1 MIKTLQNTLK
11 QDKERF
17 TVPRSVQDIIPIRRI
32 WPDGVFQ
39 FGSKY
44 SKTLRFSDI
53 NYAIASKEDK
63 TAMFLSYSEL
73 LNALDTGS
81 TTKITINNKRLD
93 RRNFEQEILIPPKG
107 DDLDGG
113 RKEYNAMLLDKVT
126 DSSNSVVQERY
137 ITLSVHKKNVEE
149 ARAFFDRTVH
159 DASSRL
165 NHMDSHCEELDA
177 ADRLHILHDFYRV
190 GEESEFRFDLRE
202 NMKNGRSFKDAI
214 CPDSMEFKKD
224 HFIMGGKYGRVLFL
238 KEYASYI
245 KDSMIN
251 ELTSL
256 NRSLMLSI
264 DIIPV
269 PTDEAVREM
278 QNRLLGVETNVT
290 NWQRRQNANNNFSAV
305 VPYDLEQQRKEALA
319 DIEETNKLLQETAQT
334 AKTSLNRLNLLS
346 KQILSR
352 KKVISLLNQELDEI
366 EKDILNIQGQLRTL
380 KRELGDKQT
389 NYGKSMR
396 GLYKR
401 HSSQDKLLF
410 ILSAESF
417 SQSMRRMR
425 YLREYADWQK
435 RQANDIV
442 EKQAEISR
450 KQAEMEKT
458 RAEKRTLLGTRQ
470 EESKKLES
478 EEASQKEEVQLLNK
492 RQKDLKADLQKKRR
506 QAEALN
512 RQIEK
517 QIAEEIARAEAEAKA
532 ARERAE
538 RERRAREQAAAKGKP
553 VPESKKEPIREERVA
568 DTKGGYAMTK
578 AEKQLS
584 DNFAN
589 NRGRLPYPVAGR
601 HTIVATF
608 GEQQH
613 QELKYVRTSN
623 SGIDIQTSPGAD
635 ARAVFNGEVTRVF
648 VVPGYNNSVIVR
660 HGNYLTVYSNLSQ
673 VYVKAGDRVSTRQAI
688 GRIYSDPED
697 GNSTILH
704 FQLWKEKT
712 KLNPQPWLE

>member
-1 MIKTLQNTLK
+1 MRYVWIVLLALSLS
-11 QDKERF
+11 
-17 TVPRSVQDIIPIRRI
+17 TVV
-32 WPDGVFQ
+32 
-39 FGSKY
+39 
-44 SKTLRFSDI
+44 
-53 NYAIASKEDK
+53 
-63 TAMFLSYSEL
+63 
-73 LNALDTGS
+73 
-81 TTKITINNKRLD
+81 
-93 RRNFEQEILIPPKG
+93 
-107 DDLDGG
+107 
-113 RKEYNAMLLDKVT
+113 
-126 DSSNSVVQERY
+126 
-137 ITLSVHKKNVEE
+137 
-149 ARAFFDRTVH
+149 
-159 DASSRL
+159 
-165 NHMDSHCEELDA
+165 
-177 ADRLHILHDFYRV
+177 
-190 GEESEFRFDLRE
+190 
-202 NMKNGRSFKDAI
+202 
-214 CPDSMEFKKD
+214 
-224 HFIMGGKYGRVLFL
+224 YGQ
-238 KEYASYI
+238 KSA
-245 KDSMIN
+245 
-251 ELTSL
+251 
-256 NRSLMLSI
+256 
-264 DIIPV
+264 
-269 PTDEAVREM
+269 AVR
-278 QNRLLGVETNVT
+278 Q
-290 NWQRRQNANNNFSAV
+290 
-305 VPYDLEQQRKEALA
+305 LEQQRKEALA

-458 RAEKRTLLGTRQ
+458 RAEKRALLGTRQ

-532 ARERAE
+532 ARE
-538 RERRAREQAAAKGKP
+538 QAAAKGKP
-553 VPESKKEPIREERVA
+553 VPESKNEPIREERVA

-601 HTIVATF
+601 YTIVATF

>member
-1 MIKTLQNTLK
+1 MRYVWIVLLALSLS
-11 QDKERF
+11 
-17 TVPRSVQDIIPIRRI
+17 TVV
-32 WPDGVFQ
+32 
-39 FGSKY
+39 
-44 SKTLRFSDI
+44 
-53 NYAIASKEDK
+53 
-63 TAMFLSYSEL
+63 
-73 LNALDTGS
+73 
-81 TTKITINNKRLD
+81 
-93 RRNFEQEILIPPKG
+93 
-107 DDLDGG
+107 
-113 RKEYNAMLLDKVT
+113 
-126 DSSNSVVQERY
+126 
-137 ITLSVHKKNVEE
+137 
-149 ARAFFDRTVH
+149 
-159 DASSRL
+159 
-165 NHMDSHCEELDA
+165 
-177 ADRLHILHDFYRV
+177 
-190 GEESEFRFDLRE
+190 
-202 NMKNGRSFKDAI
+202 
-214 CPDSMEFKKD
+214 
-224 HFIMGGKYGRVLFL
+224 YGQ
-238 KEYASYI
+238 KSA
-245 KDSMIN
+245 
-251 ELTSL
+251 
-256 NRSLMLSI
+256 
-264 DIIPV
+264 
-269 PTDEAVREM
+269 AVR
-278 QNRLLGVETNVT
+278 Q
-290 NWQRRQNANNNFSAV
+290 
-305 VPYDLEQQRKEALA
+305 LEQQRKEALA

-458 RAEKRTLLGTRQ
+458 RAEKRALLGTRQ

-506 QAEALN
+506 HAEALN

-532 ARERAE
+532 ARE
-538 RERRAREQAAAKGKP
+538 QAAAKGKP
-553 VPESKKEPIREERVA
+553 VPESKNEPIREERVA

>member
-1 MIKTLQNTLK
+1 MRYVWIVLLALSLS
-11 QDKERF
+11 
-17 TVPRSVQDIIPIRRI
+17 TVV
-32 WPDGVFQ
+32 
-39 FGSKY
+39 
-44 SKTLRFSDI
+44 
-53 NYAIASKEDK
+53 
-63 TAMFLSYSEL
+63 
-73 LNALDTGS
+73 
-81 TTKITINNKRLD
+81 
-93 RRNFEQEILIPPKG
+93 
-107 DDLDGG
+107 
-113 RKEYNAMLLDKVT
+113 
-126 DSSNSVVQERY
+126 
-137 ITLSVHKKNVEE
+137 
-149 ARAFFDRTVH
+149 
-159 DASSRL
+159 
-165 NHMDSHCEELDA
+165 
-177 ADRLHILHDFYRV
+177 
-190 GEESEFRFDLRE
+190 
-202 NMKNGRSFKDAI
+202 
-214 CPDSMEFKKD
+214 
-224 HFIMGGKYGRVLFL
+224 YGQ
-238 KEYASYI
+238 KSA
-245 KDSMIN
+245 
-251 ELTSL
+251 
-256 NRSLMLSI
+256 
-264 DIIPV
+264 
-269 PTDEAVREM
+269 AVR
-278 QNRLLGVETNVT
+278 Q
-290 NWQRRQNANNNFSAV
+290 
-305 VPYDLEQQRKEALA
+305 LEQQRKEALA

-458 RAEKRTLLGTRQ
+458 RAEKRALLGTRQ

-532 ARERAE
+532 AC
-538 RERRAREQAAAKGKP
+538 EQAAAKGKP
-553 VPESKKEPIREERVA
+553 VPESKNEPIREERVA

-601 HTIVATF
+601 HTIVSTF

>member
-1 MIKTLQNTLK
+1 MALSLS
-11 QDKERF
+11 
-17 TVPRSVQDIIPIRRI
+17 TVV
-32 WPDGVFQ
+32 
-39 FGSKY
+39 
-44 SKTLRFSDI
+44 
-53 NYAIASKEDK
+53 
-63 TAMFLSYSEL
+63 
-73 LNALDTGS
+73 
-81 TTKITINNKRLD
+81 
-93 RRNFEQEILIPPKG
+93 
-107 DDLDGG
+107 
-113 RKEYNAMLLDKVT
+113 
-126 DSSNSVVQERY
+126 
-137 ITLSVHKKNVEE
+137 
-149 ARAFFDRTVH
+149 
-159 DASSRL
+159 
-165 NHMDSHCEELDA
+165 
-177 ADRLHILHDFYRV
+177 
-190 GEESEFRFDLRE
+190 
-202 NMKNGRSFKDAI
+202 
-214 CPDSMEFKKD
+214 
-224 HFIMGGKYGRVLFL
+224 YGQ
-238 KEYASYI
+238 KSA
-245 KDSMIN
+245 
-251 ELTSL
+251 
-256 NRSLMLSI
+256 
-264 DIIPV
+264 
-269 PTDEAVREM
+269 AVR
-278 QNRLLGVETNVT
+278 Q
-290 NWQRRQNANNNFSAV
+290 
-305 VPYDLEQQRKEALA
+305 LEQQRKEALA

-435 RQANDIV
+435 RQANDII

-512 RQIEK
+512 RQIER

-532 ARERAE
+532 ARE
-538 RERRAREQAAAKGKP
+538 QAAAKGTP
-553 VPESKKEPIREERVA
+553 VPKSKNEPVREERMA
-568 DTKGGYAMTK
+568 DTEGGYAMTMV
-578 AEKQLS
+578 EKRLS

-589 NRGRLPYPVAGR
+589 NRGHLPYPVAGR
-601 HTIVATF
+601 HTIVAAF

-613 QELKYVRTSN
+613 QDLKYVRTNN

-635 ARAVFNGEVTRVF
+635 ARAVFSGVVTRVF
-648 VVPGYNNSVIVR
+648 VIPGYNNSVIVR

-688 GRIYSDPED
+688 GKVYSDPED

>member
-1 MIKTLQNTLK
+1 MRYVWIVLLALSLS
-11 QDKERF
+11 
-17 TVPRSVQDIIPIRRI
+17 TVV
-32 WPDGVFQ
+32 
-39 FGSKY
+39 
-44 SKTLRFSDI
+44 
-53 NYAIASKEDK
+53 
-63 TAMFLSYSEL
+63 
-73 LNALDTGS
+73 
-81 TTKITINNKRLD
+81 
-93 RRNFEQEILIPPKG
+93 
-107 DDLDGG
+107 
-113 RKEYNAMLLDKVT
+113 
-126 DSSNSVVQERY
+126 
-137 ITLSVHKKNVEE
+137 
-149 ARAFFDRTVH
+149 
-159 DASSRL
+159 
-165 NHMDSHCEELDA
+165 
-177 ADRLHILHDFYRV
+177 
-190 GEESEFRFDLRE
+190 
-202 NMKNGRSFKDAI
+202 
-214 CPDSMEFKKD
+214 
-224 HFIMGGKYGRVLFL
+224 YGQ
-238 KEYASYI
+238 KSA
-245 KDSMIN
+245 
-251 ELTSL
+251 
-256 NRSLMLSI
+256 
-264 DIIPV
+264 
-269 PTDEAVREM
+269 AVR
-278 QNRLLGVETNVT
+278 Q
-290 NWQRRQNANNNFSAV
+290 
-305 VPYDLEQQRKEALA
+305 LEQQRKEALA

-458 RAEKRTLLGTRQ
+458 RAEKRALLGTRQ

-532 ARERAE
+532 ARE
-538 RERRAREQAAAKGKP
+538 QAAAKGKP
-553 VPESKKEPIREERVA
+553 VPESKNEPIREERVA

>member
-1 MIKTLQNTLK
+1 MRYVWIVLLALSLS
-11 QDKERF
+11 
-17 TVPRSVQDIIPIRRI
+17 TVV
-32 WPDGVFQ
+32 
-39 FGSKY
+39 
-44 SKTLRFSDI
+44 
-53 NYAIASKEDK
+53 
-63 TAMFLSYSEL
+63 
-73 LNALDTGS
+73 
-81 TTKITINNKRLD
+81 
-93 RRNFEQEILIPPKG
+93 
-107 DDLDGG
+107 
-113 RKEYNAMLLDKVT
+113 
-126 DSSNSVVQERY
+126 
-137 ITLSVHKKNVEE
+137 
-149 ARAFFDRTVH
+149 
-159 DASSRL
+159 
-165 NHMDSHCEELDA
+165 
-177 ADRLHILHDFYRV
+177 
-190 GEESEFRFDLRE
+190 
-202 NMKNGRSFKDAI
+202 
-214 CPDSMEFKKD
+214 
-224 HFIMGGKYGRVLFL
+224 YGQ
-238 KEYASYI
+238 KSA
-245 KDSMIN
+245 
-251 ELTSL
+251 
-256 NRSLMLSI
+256 
-264 DIIPV
+264 
-269 PTDEAVREM
+269 AVR
-278 QNRLLGVETNVT
+278 Q
-290 NWQRRQNANNNFSAV
+290 
-305 VPYDLEQQRKEALA
+305 LEQQRKEALA

-396 GLYKR
+396 GLYKC

-532 ARERAE
+532 
-538 RERRAREQAAAKGKP
+538 AREQAAAKGKP

>member
-1 MIKTLQNTLK
+1 MRHVWIVLLALSLS
-11 QDKERF
+11 
-17 TVPRSVQDIIPIRRI
+17 TVV
-32 WPDGVFQ
+32 
-39 FGSKY
+39 
-44 SKTLRFSDI
+44 
-53 NYAIASKEDK
+53 
-63 TAMFLSYSEL
+63 
-73 LNALDTGS
+73 
-81 TTKITINNKRLD
+81 
-93 RRNFEQEILIPPKG
+93 
-107 DDLDGG
+107 
-113 RKEYNAMLLDKVT
+113 
-126 DSSNSVVQERY
+126 
-137 ITLSVHKKNVEE
+137 
-149 ARAFFDRTVH
+149 
-159 DASSRL
+159 
-165 NHMDSHCEELDA
+165 
-177 ADRLHILHDFYRV
+177 
-190 GEESEFRFDLRE
+190 
-202 NMKNGRSFKDAI
+202 
-214 CPDSMEFKKD
+214 
-224 HFIMGGKYGRVLFL
+224 YGQ
-238 KEYASYI
+238 KSA
-245 KDSMIN
+245 
-251 ELTSL
+251 
-256 NRSLMLSI
+256 
-264 DIIPV
+264 
-269 PTDEAVREM
+269 AVR
-278 QNRLLGVETNVT
+278 Q
-290 NWQRRQNANNNFSAV
+290 
-305 VPYDLEQQRKEALA
+305 LEQQRKEALA
-319 DIEETNKLLQETAQT
+319 DIEETNKLLPETAQT

-458 RAEKRTLLGTRQ
+458 RAEKRALLGTRQ

-532 ARERAE
+532 ARE
-538 RERRAREQAAAKGKP
+538 QAAAKGKP
-553 VPESKKEPIREERVA
+553 VPESKNEPIREERVA

>member
-1 MIKTLQNTLK
+1 MRYVWIVLL
-11 QDKERF
+11 
-17 TVPRSVQDIIPIRRI
+17 
-32 WPDGVFQ
+32 
-39 FGSKY
+39 
-44 SKTLRFSDI
+44 
-53 NYAIASKEDK
+53 A
-63 TAMFLSYSEL
+63 LSL
-73 LNALDTGS
+73 
-81 TTKITINNKRLD
+81 
-93 RRNFEQEILIPPKG
+93 
-107 DDLDGG
+107 
-113 RKEYNAMLLDKVT
+113 
-126 DSSNSVVQERY
+126 SNVV
-137 ITLSVHKKNVEE
+137 
-149 ARAFFDRTVH
+149 
-159 DASSRL
+159 
-165 NHMDSHCEELDA
+165 
-177 ADRLHILHDFYRV
+177 
-190 GEESEFRFDLRE
+190 
-202 NMKNGRSFKDAI
+202 
-214 CPDSMEFKKD
+214 
-224 HFIMGGKYGRVLFL
+224 YGQ
-238 KEYASYI
+238 KSA
-245 KDSMIN
+245 
-251 ELTSL
+251 
-256 NRSLMLSI
+256 
-264 DIIPV
+264 
-269 PTDEAVREM
+269 AVR
-278 QNRLLGVETNVT
+278 Q
-290 NWQRRQNANNNFSAV
+290 
-305 VPYDLEQQRKEALA
+305 LEQQRKEALA

-458 RAEKRTLLGTRQ
+458 RAEKRALLGTRQ

-532 ARERAE
+532 ARE
-538 RERRAREQAAAKGKP
+538 QAAAKGKP
-553 VPESKKEPIREERVA
+553 VPESKNEPIREERVA

>member
-1 MIKTLQNTLK
+1 MALSLS
-11 QDKERF
+11 
-17 TVPRSVQDIIPIRRI
+17 TVV
-32 WPDGVFQ
+32 
-39 FGSKY
+39 
-44 SKTLRFSDI
+44 
-53 NYAIASKEDK
+53 
-63 TAMFLSYSEL
+63 
-73 LNALDTGS
+73 
-81 TTKITINNKRLD
+81 
-93 RRNFEQEILIPPKG
+93 
-107 DDLDGG
+107 
-113 RKEYNAMLLDKVT
+113 
-126 DSSNSVVQERY
+126 
-137 ITLSVHKKNVEE
+137 
-149 ARAFFDRTVH
+149 
-159 DASSRL
+159 
-165 NHMDSHCEELDA
+165 
-177 ADRLHILHDFYRV
+177 
-190 GEESEFRFDLRE
+190 
-202 NMKNGRSFKDAI
+202 
-214 CPDSMEFKKD
+214 
-224 HFIMGGKYGRVLFL
+224 YGQ
-238 KEYASYI
+238 KSA
-245 KDSMIN
+245 
-251 ELTSL
+251 
-256 NRSLMLSI
+256 
-264 DIIPV
+264 
-269 PTDEAVREM
+269 AVR
-278 QNRLLGVETNVT
+278 Q
-290 NWQRRQNANNNFSAV
+290 
-305 VPYDLEQQRKEALA
+305 LEQQRKEALA

-532 ARERAE
+532 ARE
-538 RERRAREQAAAKGKP
+538 QAAAKGKP
-553 VPESKKEPIREERVA
+553 VPESKNEPIREERVA

-589 NRGRLPYPVAGR
+589 NRGRVPYPVAGR
-601 HTIVATF
+601 HTIVSTF

>member
-1 MIKTLQNTLK
+1 MRYVWIVLLALSLS
-11 QDKERF
+11 
-17 TVPRSVQDIIPIRRI
+17 TVI
-32 WPDGVFQ
+32 
-39 FGSKY
+39 
-44 SKTLRFSDI
+44 
-53 NYAIASKEDK
+53 
-63 TAMFLSYSEL
+63 
-73 LNALDTGS
+73 
-81 TTKITINNKRLD
+81 
-93 RRNFEQEILIPPKG
+93 
-107 DDLDGG
+107 
-113 RKEYNAMLLDKVT
+113 
-126 DSSNSVVQERY
+126 
-137 ITLSVHKKNVEE
+137 
-149 ARAFFDRTVH
+149 
-159 DASSRL
+159 
-165 NHMDSHCEELDA
+165 
-177 ADRLHILHDFYRV
+177 
-190 GEESEFRFDLRE
+190 
-202 NMKNGRSFKDAI
+202 
-214 CPDSMEFKKD
+214 
-224 HFIMGGKYGRVLFL
+224 YGQ
-238 KEYASYI
+238 KSA
-245 KDSMIN
+245 
-251 ELTSL
+251 
-256 NRSLMLSI
+256 
-264 DIIPV
+264 
-269 PTDEAVREM
+269 AVR
-278 QNRLLGVETNVT
+278 Q
-290 NWQRRQNANNNFSAV
+290 
-305 VPYDLEQQRKEALA
+305 LEQQRKEALA
-319 DIEETNKLLQETAQT
+319 DIEETNKLLQETTRT

-352 KKVISLLNQELDEI
+352 KKVIGLLNQELGEI
-366 EKDILNIQGQLRTL
+366 EKDISNIQGQLRVL

-396 GLYKR
+396 GLYKHR
-401 HSSQDKLLF
+401 SSQDKLLF

-417 SQSMRRMR
+417 SQSMRRIR

-435 RQANDIV
+435 RQANDII
-442 EKQAEISR
+442 EKQAEIGR
-450 KQAEMEKT
+450 KQTEMEKT
-458 RAEKRTLLGTRQ
+458 RAEKLALLGTRQ

-492 RQKDLKADLQKKRR
+492 KQKDLKAVLQKKRR

-538 RERRAREQAAAKGKP
+538 RERRAREQAAAKGKT
-553 VPESKKEPIREERVA
+553 VPESKSEPIREERVA

-623 SGIDIQTSPGAD
+623 SGIDIQTAPGTD
-635 ARAVFNGEVTRVF
+635 ARAVFNGVVTRVF

-688 GRIYSDPED
+688 GKIYSDPED

>member
-1 MIKTLQNTLK
+1 MRYVWIVLLALSLS
-11 QDKERF
+11 
-17 TVPRSVQDIIPIRRI
+17 TVV
-32 WPDGVFQ
+32 
-39 FGSKY
+39 
-44 SKTLRFSDI
+44 
-53 NYAIASKEDK
+53 
-63 TAMFLSYSEL
+63 
-73 LNALDTGS
+73 
-81 TTKITINNKRLD
+81 
-93 RRNFEQEILIPPKG
+93 
-107 DDLDGG
+107 
-113 RKEYNAMLLDKVT
+113 
-126 DSSNSVVQERY
+126 
-137 ITLSVHKKNVEE
+137 
-149 ARAFFDRTVH
+149 
-159 DASSRL
+159 
-165 NHMDSHCEELDA
+165 
-177 ADRLHILHDFYRV
+177 
-190 GEESEFRFDLRE
+190 
-202 NMKNGRSFKDAI
+202 
-214 CPDSMEFKKD
+214 
-224 HFIMGGKYGRVLFL
+224 YGQ
-238 KEYASYI
+238 KSA
-245 KDSMIN
+245 
-251 ELTSL
+251 
-256 NRSLMLSI
+256 
-264 DIIPV
+264 
-269 PTDEAVREM
+269 AVR
-278 QNRLLGVETNVT
+278 Q
-290 NWQRRQNANNNFSAV
+290 
-305 VPYDLEQQRKEALA
+305 LEQQRKEALA

-366 EKDILNIQGQLRTL
+366 ELRTL

-435 RQANDIV
+435 RQANDII

-458 RAEKRTLLGTRQ
+458 RAEKRVLLGTRQ

-532 ARERAE
+532 VRERAE

-553 VPESKKEPIREERVA
+553 VPESKNEPIREERVA